1 MEQANLT
8 PLHAHSSH
16 NEIFRCPLLF
26 MCQVIYMKQQLEN
39 LYKQTIATIEKAAS
53 IDELE
58 QIRVKVLGRK
68 GELTQIL
75 RSLGTLPQEERIET
89 GKLSNELKD
98 SIEEALEKRKTQ
110 LTQQHINKLIMED
123 WLDVTLTK
131 PGLLQE
137 YQRGHLHPIS
147 QIQYEIEDIFT
158 SMGFE
163 ILDGPEVETDYYNF
177 EALNI
182 PPYHP
187 ARDMQDTFW
196 TEDGNLLRTHT
207 SAIQIRGMERLKP
220 PFRVIGPGRVFRYES
235 IDASHEN
242 TFYQVE
248 GMMIDK
254 DISVAHLIYF
264 MKTLLKEI
272 FKRNIT
278 IRLRPGY
285 FPFVEP
291 GFELDI
297 QCLIC
302 GGKGCSVCKYSG
314 WLELLPCGL
323 VQPNV
328 LRYGKIDPDKW
339 SGFAFGLGLNR
350 LVMMRYGIN
359 DIRHF
364 LSGDIRFLYQF

>member
-98 SIEEALEKRKTQ
+98 SIEEALEKRKIQ

-207 SAIQIRGMERLKP
+207 SAIQIRGMERLTP

-272 FKRNIT
+272 FKRDIT

>member
-1 MEQANLT
+1 MEEKIHAILTEAESALLRANK
-8 PLHAHSSH
+8 
-16 NEIFRCPLLF
+16 EEE
-26 MCQVIYMKQQLEN
+26 VE
-39 LYKQTIATIEKAAS
+39 E
-53 IDELE
+53 
-58 QIRVKVLGRK
+58 IRVRFLGRK

-75 RSLGTLPQEERIET
+75 RTLGDLPQEKRGAI
-89 GKLSNELKD
+89 GKLGNDVKIKIESAIQTKINELRNLKLSRLLD
-98 SIEEALEKRKTQ
+98 EEW
-110 LTQQHINKLIMED
+110 ID
-123 WLDVTLTK
+123 VSLDAVGTTG
-131 PGLLQE
+131 GLS
-137 YQRGHLHPIS
+137 RGHLHPIS

-158 SMGFE
+158 SMGFTV
-163 ILDGPEVETDYYNF
+163 LDGPEVETDYYNF

-182 PPYHP
+182 PWYHP

-207 SAIQIRGMERLKP
+207 SAIQVRGMETMRP
-220 PFRVIGPGRVFRYES
+220 PFRVIGPGRVFRYEA

-248 GMMIDK
+248 GMMVDR

-264 MKTLLKEI
+264 MKVLLREI
-272 FKRNIT
+272 FKKEVT

-297 QCLIC
+297 HCLIC
-302 GGKGCSVCKYSG
+302 NGKGCSVCKHTG
-314 WLELLPCGL
+314 WVELLPCGL
-323 VQPNV
+323 VHPNV
-328 LRYGKIDPDKW
+328 LRYGNIDPDVW

-364 LSGDIRFLYQF
+364 LSGDIRFVRQF

>member
-1 MEQANLT
+1 MDDKLNKILADTL
-8 PLHAHSSH
+8 PG
-16 NEIFRCPLLF
+16 
-26 MCQVIYMKQQLEN
+26 V
-39 LYKQTIATIEKAAS
+39 KASAS

-58 QIRVKVLGRK
+58 NIRVRVLGRK

-75 RSLGTLPQEERIET
+75 RGLAGIP
-89 GKLSNELKD
+89 
-98 SIEEALEKRKTQ
+98 AEKRGAIGKRANEIKSDIEAAIDKRKND
-110 LTQQHINKLIMED
+110 LEESSLSDIISGD
-123 WLDVTLTK
+123 WIDVTLSSAGSTK
-131 PGLLQE
+131 TPSLG
-137 YQRGHLHPIS
+137 RLHPIS

-158 SMGFE
+158 SMGFV
-163 ILDGPEVETDYYNF
+163 ILDGPEAETDYYNF

-182 PPYHP
+182 PGHHP

-207 SAIQIRGMERLKP
+207 SAIQIRGMERLTP
-220 PFRVIGPGRVFRYES
+220 PFRAIGPGRVFRYES

-248 GMMIDK
+248 GMMVDR
-254 DISVAHLIYF
+254 DISVANLIYF

-272 FKRNIT
+272 FRRDVT

-297 QCLIC
+297 HCLIC
-302 GGKGCSVCKYSG
+302 DGKGCSVCKQSG
-314 WLELLPCGL
+314 WVELLPCGL
-323 VQPNV
+323 VHPNV
-328 LRYGKIDPDKW
+328 LRYGKINPDEW

-364 LSGDIRFLYQF
+364 LSGDVRFLNQF